1 MLILRTI
8 KEENNIIVGTV
19 PKSILK
25 MMMMMS
31 KFTF

>member
-1 MLILRTI
+1 MLILETI

-25 MMMMMS
+25 MIMS